1 VEVGTLILTVLKGII
16 TGLILSLP
24 FGPIG
29 IYCME
34 KTMIESQKKGYI
46 SALGMVTVDGIYGL
60 TALLFITNV
69 EGIILRYKF
78 ILQVLVALFLIFI
91 GWKKLE
97 KKVKIKKIECTPVG
111 MIRDYFTT
119 FFLALANISSIFTIL
134 LIFTFLKIYSE
145 EASIVAP
152 YIVSGIVIGG
162 ATEWFIT
169 TYIISHFTRVL
180 NEDKLIKISQLSGG
194 LIFICGVVTLAL
206 CIIKH
211 F

>member
-1 VEVGTLILTVLKGII
+1 MLLTTLKGVI

-34 KTMIESQKKGYI
+34 KTMIENQKKGYI
-46 SALGMVTVDGIYGL
+46 SALGMVTVDVIYGM
-60 TALLFITNV
+60 TALLFITHV
-69 EGIILRYKF
+69 EDIIIRYEYLF
-78 ILQVLVALFLIFI
+78 QLFVSIFLIFI

-97 KKVKIKKIECTPVG
+97 KKVRIKKIECTPAG
-111 MIRDYFTT
+111 MIKDYFTT

-134 LIFTFLKIYSE
+134 VIFTTLKVYSE

-152 YIVSGIVIGG
+152 FIALGIFSGG

-169 TYIISHFTRVL
+169 TYIISHFTKVL
-180 NEDKLIKISQLSGG
+180 NEDRLIKISQISGG
-194 LIFICGVVTLAL
+194 IILICGVLTLAL
-206 CIIKH
+206 CMYKI
-211 F
+211 FQ